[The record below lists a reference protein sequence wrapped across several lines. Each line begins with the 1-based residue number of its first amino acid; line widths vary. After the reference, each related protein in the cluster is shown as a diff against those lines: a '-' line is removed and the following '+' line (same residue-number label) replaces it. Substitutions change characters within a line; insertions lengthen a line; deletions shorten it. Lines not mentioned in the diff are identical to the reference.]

1 MKISCKNTAFPRLLQ
16 AIPHKF
22 SLYYR
27 LFNEKVHV
35 FPSNIDYFVNQSIT
49 LRKKQTASLISPFH
63 PLKNRPF
70 REAVHIR
77 RLFISLAAAV
87 ALPIAAPAAS
97 LLAQPL
103 PSLQGE
109 GSGVGSVSSP
119 ADTLR
124 LSLDDCIALARRQ
137 SIDAAIALAD
147 LRSAY
152 WQWRSYRA
160 DLLPEVSLS
169 GTAPSWN
176 KRYSSYQ
183 QADGSLSF
191 VRNDY
196 LGLDGA
202 LNITQ
207 KLWPTGGTLS
217 VESSLDYL
225 HQSGSGGSQNQ
236 FMSLPVAVTLSQPLF
251 AVNHLKWN
259 RRIEPL
265 RYREAQA
272 RFLTETEQVAMQA
285 ISLYFSL
292 LLAGEQVNIA
302 RQNLQTAEK
311 LYEVAQAKRRMGT
324 ISENDVLQL
333 CLDVLTARSAL
344 TTAESTRQAAQ
355 FALCSFLDIEAPI
368 AATVPEVSPSGS
380 AEATVPEAS
389 ASGLRLSY
397 TDVLAHALA
406 NNAHATTMRRRQLE
420 ADYAVASARAN
431 RQSINLYA
439 QVGYTGTADN
449 LNSAYRNLLSNQI
462 VQVGITVPLLDWG
475 KRKGQRRLAESN
487 RDIVQGQLR
496 QQSQDFRQD
505 IFILTE
511 QFNNQAE
518 QLRIAIEAD
527 TIARRRY
534 HTNVETFKIGSISTL
549 ELSDAQKAKDQARQ
563 NRIQQLFNYWY
574 YYYQLRSI
582 ALWDFERD
590 CDITADIEKLVR
602 Q

>member
-1 MKISCKNTAFPRLLQ
+1 MNKVLLFCL
-16 AIPHKF
+16 ALLPF
-22 SLYYR
+22 M
-27 LFNEKVHV
+27 
-35 FPSNIDYFVNQSIT
+35 
-49 LRKKQTASLISPFH
+49 AS
-63 PLKNRPF
+63 
-70 REAVHIR
+70 
-77 RLFISLAAAV
+77 
-87 ALPIAAPAAS
+87 
-97 LLAQPL
+97 AQI
-103 PSLQGE
+103 
-109 GSGVGSVSSP
+109 
-119 ADTLR
+119 DTLR
-124 LSLDDCIALARRQ
+124 LTLDDCITIARRQ
-137 SIDAAIALAD
+137 SIDATVALGE

-152 WQWRSYRA
+152 WQWRSYKA

-169 GTAPSWN
+169 GTLPSWN
-176 KRYSSYQ
+176 KRYNSYQ

-191 VRNDY
+191 VRNNY

-202 LNITQ
+202 VNIKQ

-225 HQSGSGGSQNQ
+225 QQSGGVSGNQ
-236 FMSLPVAVTLSQPLF
+236 FMSLPVAVTFSQPLF
-251 AVNHLKWN
+251 GVNHQKWD

-285 ISLYFSL
+285 ISLYFGL

-333 CLDVLTARSAL
+333 RLDVLTARSAL
-344 TTAESTRQAAQ
+344 TNSESTRQARQ
-355 FALCSFLDIEAPI
+355 FALRSFLDVEADIDPI
-368 AATVPEVSPSGS
+368 MPEDLPLPSLDREGQG
-380 AEATVPEAS
+380 V
-389 ASGLRLSY
+389 GLLY
-397 TDVLAHALA
+397 EEVLAHALQ
-406 NNAHATTMRRRQLE
+406 NNAMATTMRRRQME

-431 RQSINLYA
+431 RQSVNLYA
-439 QVGYTGTADN
+439 QLGYTGTGEN
-449 LNSAYRNLLSNQI
+449 MSNAYRNLLSNEVI
-462 VQVGITVPLLDWG
+462 QVGITVPLLDWG
-475 KRKGQRRLAESN
+475 KRKGQRKMAESN
-487 RDIVQGQLR
+487 RDIIQGQLR
-496 QQSQDFRQD
+496 QQSQEFRQN

-549 ELSDAQKAKDQARQ
+549 ELSNAQTAKDQARQ

-582 ALWDFERD
+582 ALWDFERG
-590 CDITADIEKLVR
+590 CELIETLPPPLPESEGSNYLK
-602 Q
+602 QMK

>member
-1 MKISCKNTAFPRLLQ
+1 MA
-16 AIPHKF
+16 A
-22 SLYYR
+22 
-27 LFNEKVHV
+27 
-35 FPSNIDYFVNQSIT
+35 
-49 LRKKQTASLISPFH
+49 QT
-63 PLKNRPF
+63 
-70 REAVHIR
+70 
-77 RLFISLAAAV
+77 
-87 ALPIAAPAAS
+87 
-97 LLAQPL
+97 
-103 PSLQGE
+103 
-109 GSGVGSVSSP
+109 
-119 ADTLR
+119 DTLR
-124 LSLDDCIALARRQ
+124 LTLDECIMMARRQ
-137 SIDAAIALAD
+137 SIDAAVALGE

-160 DLLPEVSLS
+160 DLLPEVSLQ

-202 LNITQ
+202 VNITQ

-217 VESSLDYL
+217 IKSSLDYL
-225 HQSGSGGSQNQ
+225 HQSVNASPSGGGREGANQ

-251 AVNHLKWN
+251 SVNHLKWN

-285 ISLYFSL
+285 ISLYFGL

-333 CLDVLTARSAL
+333 RLDVLTARSAL
-344 TTAESTRQAAQ
+344 TNSESTRQARQ
-355 FALCSFLDIEAPI
+355 FALQSFLNVAPPSAPEGATIVPTLDISKTIEAP
-368 AATVPEVSPSGS
+368 SG
-380 AEATVPEAS
+380 AVGGALCYE
-389 ASGLRLSY
+389 
-397 TDVLAHALA
+397 DVLAHALQ
-406 NNAHATTMRRRQLE
+406 NNALATTMRRRQME

-439 QVGYTGTADN
+439 QLGYTGTGDN
-449 LNSAYRNLLSNQI
+449 MNSAYRNLLSNE
-462 VQVGITVPLLDWG
+462 VVSVGITVPLLDWG

-487 RDIVQGQLR
+487 RDIIQGQLR

-518 QLRIAIEAD
+518 QLRIACEAD

-549 ELSDAQKAKDQARQ
+549 ELSSAQTAKDQARQ

-582 ALWDFERD
+582 ALWDFERG
-590 CDITADIEKLVR
+590 CELTADVERLIEH
-602 Q
+602 

>member
-1 MKISCKNTAFPRLLQ
+1 MKAKILIIA
-16 AIPHKF
+16 
-22 SLYYR
+22 
-27 LFNEKVHV
+27 LFGV
-35 FPSNIDYFVNQSIT
+35 
-49 LRKKQTASLISPFH
+49 LTAS
-63 PLKNRPF
+63 
-70 REAVHIR
+70 
-77 RLFISLAAAV
+77 
-87 ALPIAAPAAS
+87 
-97 LLAQPL
+97 AQT
-103 PSLQGE
+103 
-109 GSGVGSVSSP
+109 
-119 ADTLR
+119 DTLR
-124 LSLDDCIALARRQ
+124 LSLDDCITMARRQ
-137 SIDAAIALAD
+137 SIDAAVALGE

-202 LNITQ
+202 VNITQ

-225 HQSGSGGSQNQ
+225 HQSGSGGSGNQ

-251 AVNHLKWN
+251 SVNHLKWN

-285 ISLYFSL
+285 ISLYFGL

-333 CLDVLTARSAL
+333 RLDVLTARSAL
-344 TTAESTRQAAQ
+344 TNSESTQQARQ
-355 FALCSFLDIEAPI
+355 FALRSFLDVEADIEPV
-368 AATVPEVSPSGS
+368 VPED
-380 AEATVPEAS
+380 VPQV
-389 ASGLRLSY
+389 RLDY
-397 TDVLAHALA
+397 DNVLAHALQ
-406 NNAHATTMRRRQLE
+406 NNALATTMRRRQME

-439 QVGYTGTADN
+439 QLGYTGTGDN
-449 LNSAYRNLLSNQI
+449 MNSAYRNLLSNE
-462 VQVGITVPLLDWG
+462 VVSVGITVPLLDWG

-487 RDIVQGQLR
+487 RDIIQGQLR

-518 QLRIAIEAD
+518 QLRIACEAD

-549 ELSDAQKAKDQARQ
+549 ELSSAQTAKDQARQ

-582 ALWDFERD
+582 ALWDFERG
-590 CDITADIEKLVR
+590 CELTADVERLIEH
-602 Q
+602 

>member
-1 MKISCKNTAFPRLLQ
+1 MNKSNPLPTSPRGGVL
-16 AIPHKF
+16 A
-22 SLYYR
+22 
-27 LFNEKVHV
+27 LFTFIALTIVAQ
-35 FPSNIDYFVNQSIT
+35 P
-49 LRKKQTASLISPFH
+49 TASQETI
-63 PLKNRPF
+63 
-70 REAVHIR
+70 EAP
-77 RLFISLAAAV
+77 SGAV
-87 ALPIAAPAAS
+87 
-97 LLAQPL
+97 
-103 PSLQGE
+103 G
-109 GSGVGSVSSP
+109 GV
-119 ADTLR
+119 LH
-124 LSLDDCIALARRQ
+124 LSLEDCIAMARRQ
-137 SIDAAIALAD
+137 SIDAAVALGE

-202 LNITQ
+202 VHITQ

-225 HQSGSGGSQNQ
+225 HQSGSSSPRGGQEGVNQ

-251 AVNHLKWN
+251 SVNHLKWN

-285 ISLYFSL
+285 ISLYFGL

-333 CLDVLTARSAL
+333 RLDVLTARSAL
-344 TTAESTRQAAQ
+344 TNSESNRQARQ
-355 FALCSFLDIEAPI
+355 FALRSFLDVEAPI
-368 AATVPEVSPSGS
+368 AATVPE
-380 AEATVPEAS
+380 AS
-389 ASGLRLSY
+389 ALGIHLDY
-397 TDVLAHALA
+397 EDVLAHALQ
-406 NNAHATTMRRRQLE
+406 NNALATTMRRRQME

-439 QVGYTGTADN
+439 QLGYTGTGDN
-449 LNSAYRNLLSNQI
+449 MNSAYRNLLSNE
-462 VQVGITVPLLDWG
+462 VVSVGITVPLLDWG
-475 KRKGQRRLAESN
+475 KRKGQSRLAESN
-487 RDIVQGQLR
+487 RDIIQGQLR

-518 QLRIAIEAD
+518 QLRIACEAD

-582 ALWDFERD
+582 ALWDFERG
-590 CDITADIEKLVR
+590 CELTADVERLIEH
-602 Q
+602 

>member
-1 MKISCKNTAFPRLLQ
+1 MKRHYLLFL
-16 AIPHKF
+16 ALLP
-22 SLYYR
+22 
-27 LFNEKVHV
+27 
-35 FPSNIDYFVNQSIT
+35 
-49 LRKKQTASLISPFH
+49 LIGWAH
-63 PLKNRPF
+63 
-70 REAVHIR
+70 E
-77 RLFISLAAAV
+77 
-87 ALPIAAPAAS
+87 
-97 LLAQPL
+97 
-103 PSLQGE
+103 
-109 GSGVGSVSSP
+109 
-119 ADTLR
+119 DTLR
-124 LSLDDCIALARRQ
+124 LSLDDCIMMARRQ
-137 SIDAAIALAD
+137 SIDAAVALGE

-202 LNITQ
+202 VNITQ

-225 HQSGSGGSQNQ
+225 HQSGSGGSGNQ

-251 AVNHLKWN
+251 SVNHLKWN

-285 ISLYFSL
+285 ISLYFGL

-333 CLDVLTARSAL
+333 RLDVLTARSAL
-344 TTAESTRQAAQ
+344 TNSESNRQARQ
-355 FALCSFLDIEAPI
+355 FALRSFLDVEADIEPVAPGD
-368 AATVPEVSPSGS
+368 VPQVHLEFDNV
-380 AEATVPEAS
+380 
-389 ASGLRLSY
+389 LS
-397 TDVLAHALA
+397 HALQ
-406 NNAHATTMRRRQLE
+406 NNALATTMRRRQME

-439 QVGYTGTADN
+439 QLGYTGTGDN
-449 LNSAYRNLLSNQI
+449 MNSAYRNLLSNE
-462 VQVGITVPLLDWG
+462 VVSVGITVPLLDWG
-475 KRKGQRRLAESN
+475 KRKGQRKMAESN
-487 RDIVQGQLR
+487 RDIIQGQLR
-496 QQSQDFRQD
+496 QH
-505 IFILTE
+505 E

-518 QLRIAIEAD
+518 QLRIACEAD

-549 ELSDAQKAKDQARQ
+549 ELSDAQKAKDQARIG
-563 NRIQQLFNYWY
+563 RIQQLFNYWY

-582 ALWDFERD
+582 ALWDFERN
-590 CDITADIEKLVR
+590 CELTADVERLIEH
-602 Q
+602 

>member
-1 MKISCKNTAFPRLLQ
+1 MN
-16 AIPHKF
+16 
-22 SLYYR
+22 R
-27 LFNEKVHV
+27 LFT
-35 FPSNIDYFVNQSIT
+35 FF
-49 LRKKQTASLISPFH
+49 LAWL
-63 PLKNRPF
+63 PL
-70 REAVHIR
+70 AV
-77 RLFISLAAAV
+77 
-87 ALPIAAPAAS
+87 
-97 LLAQPL
+97 LAQT
-103 PSLQGE
+103 
-109 GSGVGSVSSP
+109 
-119 ADTLR
+119 DTLR
-124 LSLDDCIALARRQ
+124 LSLDDCIMMARRQ
-137 SIDAAIALAD
+137 SIDAAVALGE

-202 LNITQ
+202 VNITQ

-251 AVNHLKWN
+251 SVNHLKWN

-285 ISLYFSL
+285 ISLYFGL

-333 CLDVLTARSAL
+333 RLDVLTARSAL
-344 TTAESTRQAAQ
+344 TNSESTRQARQ
-355 FALCSFLDIEAPI
+355 FALRSFLDVEADIEPV
-368 AATVPEVSPSGS
+368 VPED
-380 AEATVPEAS
+380 VPQV
-389 ASGLRLSY
+389 RLDY
-397 TDVLAHALA
+397 DNVLSHALQ
-406 NNAHATTMRRRQLE
+406 NNALATTMRRRQME

-439 QVGYTGTADN
+439 QLGYTGTGEN
-449 LNSAYRNLLSNQI
+449 MSSAYRNLLSNE
-462 VQVGITVPLLDWG
+462 VVSVGITVPLLDWG

-487 RDIVQGQLR
+487 RDIIQGQLR

-518 QLRIAIEAD
+518 QLRIACEAD

-549 ELSDAQKAKDQARQ
+549 ELSSAQTAKDQARQ

-582 ALWDFERD
+582 ALWDFERG
-590 CDITADIEKLVR
+590 CELTADVEKLIK
-602 Q
+602 

>member
-1 MKISCKNTAFPRLLQ
+1 MKAMI
-16 AIPHKF
+16 
-22 SLYYR
+22 
-27 LFNEKVHV
+27 
-35 FPSNIDYFVNQSIT
+35 
-49 LRKKQTASLISPFH
+49 
-63 PLKNRPF
+63 
-70 REAVHIR
+70 
-77 RLFISLAAAV
+77 LFIATFGVLS
-87 ALPIAAPAAS
+87 AS
-97 LLAQPL
+97 AQTL

-109 GSGVGSVSSP
+109 GSGVWAVS
-119 ADTLR
+119 DTLR
-124 LSLDDCIALARRQ
+124 LSLDDCIAMARRQ
-137 SIDAAIALAD
+137 SIDAAVALGE

-160 DLLPEVSLS
+160 DLLPEVSLQ

-202 LNITQ
+202 VNITQ

-217 VESSLDYL
+217 IKSSLDYL
-225 HQSGSGGSQNQ
+225 HQSANASPSGGGREGASLGGGREGTNQ

-251 AVNHLKWN
+251 GVNHLKWN

-285 ISLYFSL
+285 ISLYFGL

-333 CLDVLTARSAL
+333 RLDVLTARSAL
-344 TTAESTRQAAQ
+344 TNSESTRQARQ
-355 FALCSFLDIEAPI
+355 FALRSFLDVEAPI
-368 AATVPEVSPSGS
+368 AATVPE
-380 AEATVPEAS
+380 AS
-389 ASGLRLSY
+389 ALGLHLDY
-397 TDVLAHALA
+397 EDVLAHALQ
-406 NNAHATTMRRRQLE
+406 NNALATTMRRRQME

-439 QVGYTGTADN
+439 QLGYTGTGDN
-449 LNSAYRNLLSNQI
+449 MSSAYRNLLSNEVI
-462 VQVGITVPLLDWG
+462 QVGITVPLLDWG
-475 KRKGQRRLAESN
+475 KRKGQRKMAESN
-487 RDIVQGQLR
+487 RDIIQGQLR

-505 IFILTE
+505 IFVLTE

-518 QLRIAIEAD
+518 QLRIACEAD

-549 ELSDAQKAKDQARQ
+549 ELSDAQKAKDQARIG
-563 NRIQQLFNYWY
+563 RIQQLFNYWY

-582 ALWDFERD
+582 ALWDFERG
-590 CDITADIEKLVR
+590 CDLIETLPPPLPESEGSGYLTRIKENSIAIE
-602 Q
+602 

>member
-1 MKISCKNTAFPRLLQ
+1 MKAMI
-16 AIPHKF
+16 
-22 SLYYR
+22 
-27 LFNEKVHV
+27 
-35 FPSNIDYFVNQSIT
+35 
-49 LRKKQTASLISPFH
+49 
-63 PLKNRPF
+63 
-70 REAVHIR
+70 
-77 RLFISLAAAV
+77 LFIATFGSL
-87 ALPIAAPAAS
+87 
-97 LLAQPL
+97 
-103 PSLQGE
+103 
-109 GSGVGSVSSP
+109 SVS
-119 ADTLR
+119 AQTDTLH
-124 LSLDDCIALARRQ
+124 LSLDDCIAMARRQ
-137 SIDAAIALAD
+137 SIDAAVALGE

-191 VRNDY
+191 VRNNY

-202 LNITQ
+202 LHITQ

-225 HQSGSGGSQNQ
+225 HQSGNGGSGNQ

-251 AVNHLKWN
+251 SVNHLKWN

-285 ISLYFSL
+285 ISLYFGL

-333 CLDVLTARSAL
+333 RLDVLTARSAL
-344 TTAESTRQAAQ
+344 TNSESNRQARQ
-355 FALCSFLDIEAPI
+355 FALRSFLDVEADIEPV
-368 AATVPEVSPSGS
+368 VPED
-380 AEATVPEAS
+380 VPQV
-389 ASGLRLSY
+389 RLDY
-397 TDVLAHALA
+397 DNVLNHALQ
-406 NNAHATTMRRRQLE
+406 NNALATTMRRRQME

-439 QVGYTGTADN
+439 QLGYTGTGDN
-449 LNSAYRNLLSNQI
+449 MNSAYRNLLSNE
-462 VQVGITVPLLDWG
+462 VVSVGITVPLLDWG

-487 RDIVQGQLR
+487 RDIIQGQLR
-496 QQSQDFRQD
+496 QQAQDFRQD

-518 QLRIAIEAD
+518 QLRIACEAD

-549 ELSDAQKAKDQARQ
+549 ELSNAQTAKDQARQ

-582 ALWDFERD
+582 ALWDFERG
-590 CDITADIEKLVR
+590 CELTADVERLIEH
-602 Q
+602 

>member
-1 MKISCKNTAFPRLLQ
+1 MIKRRHRFNFFVAVKFLLIIL
-16 AIPHKF
+16 ATFGVLP
-22 SLYYR
+22 
-27 LFNEKVHV
+27 VAA
-35 FPSNIDYFVNQSIT
+35 
-49 LRKKQTASLISPFH
+49 QT
-63 PLKNRPF
+63 
-70 REAVHIR
+70 
-77 RLFISLAAAV
+77 
-87 ALPIAAPAAS
+87 
-97 LLAQPL
+97 
-103 PSLQGE
+103 
-109 GSGVGSVSSP
+109 
-119 ADTLR
+119 DTLR
-124 LSLDDCIALARRQ
+124 LSLDDCITMARRQ
-137 SIDAAIALAD
+137 SIDAAVALGE

-160 DLLPEVSLS
+160 DLLPEMSLS

-202 LNITQ
+202 VNITQ

-217 VESSLDYL
+217 VKSSLDYL
-225 HQSGSGGSQNQ
+225 HQSSNASPSGGGREGANQ

-251 AVNHLKWN
+251 SVNHLKWN

-285 ISLYFSL
+285 ISLYFGL

-333 CLDVLTARSAL
+333 RLDVLTARSAL
-344 TTAESTRQAAQ
+344 TNSESTRQAAQ
-355 FALCSFLDIEAPI
+355 FALRSFLDVEAPI
-368 AATVPEVSPSGS
+368 EAAVPSPTPDPSRGGEGS
-380 AEATVPEAS
+380 IYSQGGDSTEGLSTPLPPAGGVGGEAVLHLDYA
-389 ASGLRLSY
+389 
-397 TDVLAHALA
+397 DVLAHALR
-406 NNAHATTMRRRQLE
+406 NNALATTMRRRQME

-431 RQSINLYA
+431 RQSISLYA
-439 QVGYTGTADN
+439 QLGYTGTADN
-449 LNSAYRNLLSNQI
+449 LRGAYRDLLSNEV
-462 VQVGITVPLLDWG
+462 VQVGVTIPLLDWG
-475 KRKGQRRLAESN
+475 KRKGQRRMAESN
-487 RDIVQGQLR
+487 REIIQGQLR
-496 QQSQDFRQD
+496 QQAQDFRQN

-518 QLRIAIEAD
+518 QLRIAVEAD

-549 ELSDAQKAKDQARQ
+549 ELSSAQTAKDEARQ
-563 NRIQQLFNYWY
+563 NRIAQLHNYWY

-582 ALWDFERD
+582 ALWDFERG
-590 CDITADIEKLVR
+590 CDLTADVEKLIE
-602 Q
+602 

>member
-1 MKISCKNTAFPRLLQ
+1 MNKVLLSCLALLPFM
-16 AIPHKF
+16 A
-22 SLYYR
+22 SA
-27 LFNEKVHV
+27 
-35 FPSNIDYFVNQSIT
+35 
-49 LRKKQTASLISPFH
+49 QT
-63 PLKNRPF
+63 
-70 REAVHIR
+70 
-77 RLFISLAAAV
+77 
-87 ALPIAAPAAS
+87 
-97 LLAQPL
+97 
-103 PSLQGE
+103 
-109 GSGVGSVSSP
+109 
-119 ADTLR
+119 DTLR
-124 LSLDDCIALARRQ
+124 LTLDDCITMARRQ
-137 SIDAAIALAD
+137 SINAAVALGE

-152 WQWRSYRA
+152 WQWRSYKA

-169 GTAPSWN
+169 GTLPSWN
-176 KRYSSYQ
+176 KRYNSYQ

-191 VRNDY
+191 VRNNY

-202 LNITQ
+202 VSIKQ
-207 KLWPTGGTLS
+207 KLWPTGGTLN

-225 HQSGSGGSQNQ
+225 HQSGGVSGNQ

-251 AVNHLKWN
+251 GVNHQKWD

-285 ISLYFSL
+285 ISLYFGL

-333 CLDVLTARSAL
+333 RLDVLTARSAL
-344 TTAESTRQAAQ
+344 TNSESTRQARQ
-355 FALCSFLDIEAPI
+355 FALRSFLDVEADIDPI
-368 AATVPEVSPSGS
+368 MPEDLPLPSLDREGQG
-380 AEATVPEAS
+380 V
-389 ASGLRLSY
+389 GLLY
-397 TDVLAHALA
+397 EEVLAHALQ
-406 NNAHATTMRRRQLE
+406 NNAMATTMRRRQME

-439 QVGYTGTADN
+439 QLGYTGTGDN
-449 LNSAYRNLLSNQI
+449 MSSAYRNLLSNEVI
-462 VQVGITVPLLDWG
+462 QVGITVPLLDWG
-475 KRKGQRRLAESN
+475 KRKGQRKMAESN
-487 RDIVQGQLR
+487 REIVQGQLR
-496 QQSQDFRQD
+496 QQSQEFRQN

-549 ELSDAQKAKDQARQ
+549 ELSNAQTAKDQARQ

-582 ALWDFERD
+582 ALWDFERG
-590 CDITADIEKLVR
+590 CELTADVERLINEPWR
-602 Q
+602 

>member
-1 MKISCKNTAFPRLLQ
+1 MKRHYLLFL
-16 AIPHKF
+16 ALLP
-22 SLYYR
+22 
-27 LFNEKVHV
+27 
-35 FPSNIDYFVNQSIT
+35 
-49 LRKKQTASLISPFH
+49 LIGWAH
-63 PLKNRPF
+63 
-70 REAVHIR
+70 E
-77 RLFISLAAAV
+77 
-87 ALPIAAPAAS
+87 
-97 LLAQPL
+97 
-103 PSLQGE
+103 
-109 GSGVGSVSSP
+109 
-119 ADTLR
+119 DTLR
-124 LSLDDCIALARRQ
+124 LSLDDCIMMARRQ
-137 SIDAAIALAD
+137 SIDAAVALGE

-202 LNITQ
+202 LHITQ

-225 HQSGSGGSQNQ
+225 HQSGSGGSGNQ

-251 AVNHLKWN
+251 SVNHLKWN

-285 ISLYFSL
+285 ISLYFGL

-333 CLDVLTARSAL
+333 RLDVLTARSAL
-344 TTAESTRQAAQ
+344 TNSESTRQARQ
-355 FALCSFLDIEAPI
+355 FALRSFLDVETDIEPL
-368 AATVPEVSPSGS
+368 VPED
-380 AEATVPEAS
+380 VPQV
-389 ASGLRLSY
+389 RLDY
-397 TDVLAHALA
+397 DNVLSHALQ
-406 NNAHATTMRRRQLE
+406 NNALATTMRRRQME

-439 QVGYTGTADN
+439 QLGYTGTGDK
-449 LNSAYRNLLSNQI
+449 LNRAYRDLLSNEV

-475 KRKGQRRLAESN
+475 KRKGQRRVAESN
-487 RDIVQGQLR
+487 RDIIQGQLR
-496 QQSQDFRQD
+496 QQAQDFRQN
-505 IFILTE
+505 IFVLTE

-518 QLRIAIEAD
+518 QLRIACEAD

-534 HTNVETFKIGSISTL
+534 YTNVETFKIGSISTL
-549 ELSDAQKAKDQARQ
+549 ELSSAQTAKDQAHIG
-563 NRIQQLFNYWY
+563 RIQQLYNYWY

-582 ALWDFERD
+582 ALWDFERG
-590 CDITADIEKLVR
+590 CELTADVERLIEH
-602 Q
+602 

>member
-1 MKISCKNTAFPRLLQ
+1 MA
-16 AIPHKF
+16 A
-22 SLYYR
+22 
-27 LFNEKVHV
+27 
-35 FPSNIDYFVNQSIT
+35 
-49 LRKKQTASLISPFH
+49 QT
-63 PLKNRPF
+63 
-70 REAVHIR
+70 
-77 RLFISLAAAV
+77 
-87 ALPIAAPAAS
+87 
-97 LLAQPL
+97 
-103 PSLQGE
+103 
-109 GSGVGSVSSP
+109 
-119 ADTLR
+119 DTLR
-124 LSLDDCIALARRQ
+124 LTLDECITMARRQ
-137 SIDAAIALAD
+137 SIDAAVALGE

-152 WQWRSYRA
+152 WQWRSYKA
-160 DLLPEVSLS
+160 DLLPEVSLQ

-202 LNITQ
+202 VNITQ

-217 VESSLDYL
+217 IKSSLDYL
-225 HQSGSGGSQNQ
+225 HQSANASPSGGGREGASLGGGREGANL

-251 AVNHLKWN
+251 SVNHLKWN

-285 ISLYFSL
+285 ISLYFGL

-333 CLDVLTARSAL
+333 RLDVLTARSAL
-344 TTAESTRQAAQ
+344 TNSESTRQARQ
-355 FALCSFLDIEAPI
+355 FALRSFLDIDLPI
-368 AATVPEVSPSGS
+368 EVTEPKTHPLQTQQTLQTHPQPLPVREGS
-380 AEATVPEAS
+380 SYFQGENS
-389 ASGLRLSY
+389 ADSLSTPLPRREGQGVGLLY
-397 TDVLAHALA
+397 EDVLAHALQ
-406 NNAHATTMRRRQLE
+406 NNAHATTMRRRQME

-439 QVGYTGTADN
+439 QLGYTGTGDN
-449 LNSAYRNLLSNQI
+449 MNAAYRHLLGNEV

-475 KRKGQRRLAESN
+475 KRKGQRRMAESN
-487 RDIVQGQLR
+487 RDIIQGQLR
-496 QQSQDFRQD
+496 QQSQDFRQN

-518 QLRIAIEAD
+518 QLRIACEAD

-563 NRIQQLFNYWY
+563 NRIQQLYNYWY
-574 YYYQLRSI
+574 YYYQIRSI
-582 ALWDFERD
+582 ALWDFERG
-590 CDITADIEKLVR
+590 CELIETLPPPLPESEGSNYLK
-602 Q
+602 QMK

>member
-1 MKISCKNTAFPRLLQ
+1 MNRVFFLCLVLL
-16 AIPHKF
+16 PHF
-22 SLYYR
+22 G
-27 LFNEKVHV
+27 
-35 FPSNIDYFVNQSIT
+35 
-49 LRKKQTASLISPFH
+49 
-63 PLKNRPF
+63 
-70 REAVHIR
+70 
-77 RLFISLAAAV
+77 
-87 ALPIAAPAAS
+87 
-97 LLAQPL
+97 LAQT
-103 PSLQGE
+103 
-109 GSGVGSVSSP
+109 
-119 ADTLR
+119 DTLR
-124 LSLDDCIALARRQ
+124 LSLDDCIAMARRQ
-137 SIDAAIALAD
+137 SIDAAVALGE

-202 LNITQ
+202 VNITQ

-225 HQSGSGGSQNQ
+225 HQSSNSSPMGGGREGANQ

-251 AVNHLKWN
+251 SVNHLEWN

-285 ISLYFSL
+285 ISLYFGL

-333 CLDVLTARSAL
+333 RLDVLTARSAL
-344 TTAESTRQAAQ
+344 TNSESTRQARQ
-355 FALCSFLDIEAPI
+355 FALRSFLDVEAPI
-368 AATVPEVSPSGS
+368 AATVPE
-380 AEATVPEAS
+380 AS
-389 ASGLRLSY
+389 ALGLHLDY
-397 TDVLAHALA
+397 EDVLAHALQ
-406 NNAHATTMRRRQLE
+406 NNALATTMRRRQME

-439 QVGYTGTADN
+439 QLGYTGTGDN
-449 LNSAYRNLLSNQI
+449 MNSAYRNLLSNE
-462 VQVGITVPLLDWG
+462 VVSVGITVPLLDWG

-487 RDIVQGQLR
+487 RDIIQGQLR

-518 QLRIAIEAD
+518 QLRIACEAD

-549 ELSDAQKAKDQARQ
+549 ELSSAQTAKDQARQ

-582 ALWDFERD
+582 ALWDFERG
-590 CDITADIEKLVR
+590 CDITTDIEKLCKE
-602 Q
+602 

>member
-1 MKISCKNTAFPRLLQ
+1 MN
-16 AIPHKF
+16 
-22 SLYYR
+22 R
-27 LFNEKVHV
+27 LFA
-35 FPSNIDYFVNQSIT
+35 FF
-49 LRKKQTASLISPFH
+49 LAWL
-63 PLKNRPF
+63 PL
-70 REAVHIR
+70 AV
-77 RLFISLAAAV
+77 
-87 ALPIAAPAAS
+87 
-97 LLAQPL
+97 LAQT
-103 PSLQGE
+103 
-109 GSGVGSVSSP
+109 
-119 ADTLR
+119 DTLR
-124 LSLDDCIALARRQ
+124 LSLDDCIAMARRQ
-137 SIDAAIALAD
+137 SIDAAVALGE

-196 LGLDGA
+196 LRLDGA
-202 LNITQ
+202 LHITQ

-225 HQSGSGGSQNQ
+225 HQSFSSPHSQGGAGGGSNQ
-236 FMSLPVAVTLSQPLF
+236 FMSLPVAITLQQPLF
-251 AVNHLKWN
+251 SVNHLKWN

-285 ISLYFSL
+285 ISLYFGL

-333 CLDVLTARSAL
+333 RLDVLTARSAL
-344 TTAESTRQAAQ
+344 TNSESNRQARQ
-355 FALCSFLDIEAPI
+355 FALRSFLDVEADIEPV
-368 AATVPEVSPSGS
+368 VPED
-380 AEATVPEAS
+380 VPQV
-389 ASGLRLSY
+389 RLDY
-397 TDVLAHALA
+397 DNVLNHALQ
-406 NNAHATTMRRRQLE
+406 NNALATTMRRRQME

-439 QVGYTGTADN
+439 QLGYTGNADN
-449 LNSAYRNLLSNQI
+449 LNAAYRNLLSNE
-462 VQVGITVPLLDWG
+462 VVSVGITVPLLDWG
-475 KRKGQRRLAESN
+475 KRKGQRRMAESN
-487 RDIVQGQLR
+487 REIVQGQLR

-518 QLRIAIEAD
+518 QLLIACEAD

-582 ALWDFERD
+582 ALWDFERG
-590 CDITADIEKLVR
+590 CDISEDFEKIIK
-602 Q
+602 

>member
-1 MKISCKNTAFPRLLQ
+1 MNKVLLSCLALLPFM
-16 AIPHKF
+16 A
-22 SLYYR
+22 SA
-27 LFNEKVHV
+27 
-35 FPSNIDYFVNQSIT
+35 
-49 LRKKQTASLISPFH
+49 QT
-63 PLKNRPF
+63 
-70 REAVHIR
+70 
-77 RLFISLAAAV
+77 
-87 ALPIAAPAAS
+87 
-97 LLAQPL
+97 
-103 PSLQGE
+103 
-109 GSGVGSVSSP
+109 
-119 ADTLR
+119 DTLR
-124 LSLDDCIALARRQ
+124 LTLDDCITMARRQ
-137 SIDAAIALAD
+137 SINAAVALGE

-152 WQWRSYRA
+152 WQWRSYKA

-169 GTAPSWN
+169 GTLPSWN
-176 KRYSSYQ
+176 KRYNSYQ

-191 VRNDY
+191 VRNNY

-202 LNITQ
+202 VSIKQ
-207 KLWPTGGTLS
+207 KLWPTGGTLN

-225 HQSGSGGSQNQ
+225 HQSGGVSGNQ

-251 AVNHLKWN
+251 GVNHQKWD

-285 ISLYFSL
+285 ISLYFGL

-333 CLDVLTARSAL
+333 RLDVLTARSAL
-344 TTAESTRQAAQ
+344 TNSESTRQARQ
-355 FALCSFLDIEAPI
+355 FALRSFLDVEADIDPI
-368 AATVPEVSPSGS
+368 MPEDLPLPSLDREGQG
-380 AEATVPEAS
+380 V
-389 ASGLRLSY
+389 GLLY
-397 TDVLAHALA
+397 EEVLAHALQ
-406 NNAHATTMRRRQLE
+406 NNAMATTMRRRQME

-439 QVGYTGTADN
+439 QLGYTGTGDN
-449 LNSAYRNLLSNQI
+449 MSSAYRNLLSNEVI
-462 VQVGITVPLLDWG
+462 QVGITVPLLDWG
-475 KRKGQRRLAESN
+475 KRKGQRKMAESN
-487 RDIVQGQLR
+487 REIVQGQLR
-496 QQSQDFRQD
+496 QQSQEFRQN

-549 ELSDAQKAKDQARQ
+549 ELSNAQTAKDQARQ

-582 ALWDFERD
+582 ALWDFERG
-590 CDITADIEKLVR
+590 CDLSADVEQLIK
-602 Q
+602 

>member
-1 MKISCKNTAFPRLLQ
+1 MNKVFAFFLAWL
-16 AIPHKF
+16 
-22 SLYYR
+22 
-27 LFNEKVHV
+27 
-35 FPSNIDYFVNQSIT
+35 
-49 LRKKQTASLISPFH
+49 
-63 PLKNRPF
+63 PL
-70 REAVHIR
+70 AV
-77 RLFISLAAAV
+77 
-87 ALPIAAPAAS
+87 
-97 LLAQPL
+97 LAQT
-103 PSLQGE
+103 
-109 GSGVGSVSSP
+109 
-119 ADTLR
+119 DTLR
-124 LSLDDCIALARRQ
+124 LSLDDCIAMARRQ
-137 SIDAAIALAD
+137 SIDAAVALGE

-152 WQWRSYRA
+152 WQWRSYKA

-202 LNITQ
+202 VNITQ

-251 AVNHLKWN
+251 GVNHQKWD

-285 ISLYFSL
+285 ISLYFGL

-333 CLDVLTARSAL
+333 RLDVLTARSAL
-344 TTAESTRQAAQ
+344 TNSESTRQARQ
-355 FALCSFLDIEAPI
+355 FALRSFLDVEADIDPI
-368 AATVPEVSPSGS
+368 MPEDLPLPSLNREGQG
-380 AEATVPEAS
+380 V
-389 ASGLRLSY
+389 GLLY
-397 TDVLAHALA
+397 EEVLAHALQ
-406 NNAHATTMRRRQLE
+406 NNAMATTMRRRQME

-439 QVGYTGTADN
+439 QLGYTGTGEN
-449 LNSAYRNLLSNQI
+449 MSNAYRNLLSNEVI
-462 VQVGITVPLLDWG
+462 QVGITVPILDWG
-475 KRKGQRRLAESN
+475 KRKGQRKMAESN
-487 RDIVQGQLR
+487 REIVQGQLR
-496 QQSQDFRQD
+496 QQSQEFRQN

-549 ELSDAQKAKDQARQ
+549 ELSNAQTAKDQARQ

-582 ALWDFERD
+582 ALWDFERN
-590 CDITADIEKLVR
+590 CELIETLPPPLPESEGSNYLK
-602 Q
+602 QMK

>member
-1 MKISCKNTAFPRLLQ
+1 MNRVFFLCLVLL
-16 AIPHKF
+16 PHF
-22 SLYYR
+22 G
-27 LFNEKVHV
+27 
-35 FPSNIDYFVNQSIT
+35 
-49 LRKKQTASLISPFH
+49 
-63 PLKNRPF
+63 
-70 REAVHIR
+70 
-77 RLFISLAAAV
+77 
-87 ALPIAAPAAS
+87 
-97 LLAQPL
+97 LAQT
-103 PSLQGE
+103 
-109 GSGVGSVSSP
+109 
-119 ADTLR
+119 DTLR
-124 LSLDDCIALARRQ
+124 LSLDDCIAMARRQ
-137 SIDAAIALAD
+137 SIDAAVALGE

-152 WQWRSYRA
+152 WQWRSYRT

-202 LNITQ
+202 VNITQVNITQ

-225 HQSGSGGSQNQ
+225 HQSGNGGSGNQ

-251 AVNHLKWN
+251 SVNHLKWN

-285 ISLYFSL
+285 ISLYFGL
-292 LLAGEQVNIA
+292 LLAGEQVNISK
-302 RQNLQTAEK
+302 QNLQTAEK

-333 CLDVLTARSAL
+333 RLDVLTARSAL
-344 TTAESTRQAAQ
+344 TNSESNRQTRQ
-355 FALCSFLDIEAPI
+355 FALRSFLDVEADIEPV
-368 AATVPEVSPSGS
+368 VPEG
-380 AEATVPEAS
+380 VPQV
-389 ASGLRLSY
+389 RLDY
-397 TDVLAHALA
+397 DNVLNHALQ
-406 NNAHATTMRRRQLE
+406 NNALATTMRRRQME
-420 ADYAVASARAN
+420 ADYAVAAARAN

-439 QVGYTGTADN
+439 QLGYTGTGNN
-449 LNSAYRNLLSNQI
+449 LNRAYRDLLSNEV

-475 KRKGQRRLAESN
+475 KRKGQRRMAESN
-487 RDIVQGQLR
+487 REIVQGQLR
-496 QQSQDFRQD
+496 QQAQDFRQN
-505 IFILTE
+505 IFILAE

-518 QLRIAIEAD
+518 QLRIACEAD

-582 ALWDFERD
+582 ALWDFERG
-590 CDITADIEKLVR
+590 CGLTADVERLIEH
-602 Q
+602 

>member
-1 MKISCKNTAFPRLLQ
+1 MNKVLLSCLALLPFM
-16 AIPHKF
+16 A
-22 SLYYR
+22 SA
-27 LFNEKVHV
+27 
-35 FPSNIDYFVNQSIT
+35 
-49 LRKKQTASLISPFH
+49 QT
-63 PLKNRPF
+63 
-70 REAVHIR
+70 E
-77 RLFISLAAAV
+77 
-87 ALPIAAPAAS
+87 
-97 LLAQPL
+97 
-103 PSLQGE
+103 
-109 GSGVGSVSSP
+109 
-119 ADTLR
+119 TLR
-124 LSLDDCIALARRQ
+124 LTLDDCITMARRQ
-137 SIDAAIALAD
+137 SIDAAVALGE

-191 VRNDY
+191 VRNNY

-202 LNITQ
+202 VSIKQ
-207 KLWPTGGTLS
+207 KLWPTGGTLN

-225 HQSGSGGSQNQ
+225 HQSGGVSGNQ

-251 AVNHLKWN
+251 GVNHQKWD

-285 ISLYFSL
+285 ISLYFGL

-333 CLDVLTARSAL
+333 RLDVLTARSAL
-344 TTAESTRQAAQ
+344 TNSESTRQARQ
-355 FALCSFLDIEAPI
+355 FALRSFLDVEADIDPI
-368 AATVPEVSPSGS
+368 MPEDLPLPSLNREGQG
-380 AEATVPEAS
+380 V
-389 ASGLRLSY
+389 GLLY
-397 TDVLAHALA
+397 EEVLAHALQ
-406 NNAHATTMRRRQLE
+406 NNAMATTMRRRQME

-431 RQSINLYA
+431 RQSVNLYA
-439 QVGYTGTADN
+439 QLGYTGTGEN
-449 LNSAYRNLLSNQI
+449 MSNAYRNLLSNEVI
-462 VQVGITVPLLDWG
+462 QVGITVPILDWG
-475 KRKGQRRLAESN
+475 KRKGQRKMAESN
-487 RDIVQGQLR
+487 REIVQGQLR
-496 QQSQDFRQD
+496 QQSQEFRQN

-549 ELSDAQKAKDQARQ
+549 ELSNAQ
-563 NRIQQLFNYWY
+563 
-574 YYYQLRSI
+574 
-582 ALWDFERD
+582 
-590 CDITADIEKLVR
+590 TA
-602 Q
+602 